1 MDILLII
8 LGILLLT
15 LGRRLFWLF
24 VGAVGFVAG
33 LNLAAH
39 LFTDQPTWVI
49 LVLALLAGLVGS
61 VLATFLQRFMVA
73 AAGFLA
79 AGYVLVNLLGYFG
92 IEFGN
97 LAWLVFLAGG
107 VCGAILASLVFDVAL
122 MILSALSGA
131 TLMVQGLSATVEG
144 FSPTLNGL
152 LILVLFFVGLAIQSG
167 FLSKSSSRH
176 R

>member
-1 MDILLII
+1 MDIILIV
-8 LGILLLT
+8 LGIVLLA
-15 LGRRLFWLF
+15 LGRKLFWLF

-49 LVLALLAGLVGS
+49 LVIALLAGLVGS

-79 AGYVLVNLLGYFG
+79 AGYVLVSLLGYFG
-92 IEFGN
+92 LEFGN
-97 LAWLVFLAGG
+97 LTWLIFLAGG
-107 VCGAILASLVFDVAL
+107 VCGAILATLVFDVAL
-122 MILSALSGA
+122 VVLSALSGA
-131 TLMVQGLSATVEG
+131 TLLVQGLAGTVEG

-167 FLSKSSSRH
+167 FLGKGSARH